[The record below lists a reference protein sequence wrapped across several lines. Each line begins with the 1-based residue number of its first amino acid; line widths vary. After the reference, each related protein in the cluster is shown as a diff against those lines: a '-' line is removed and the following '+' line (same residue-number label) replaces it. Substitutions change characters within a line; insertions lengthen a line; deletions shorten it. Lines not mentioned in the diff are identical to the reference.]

1 MKNDSIDD
9 CIYKNCIN
17 KVPLSELERRLE
29 RFRDILDEKEPG
41 WEMALVISKI
51 NLYYFTGTM
60 QEGLLFIP
68 RNGDAVF
75 YVRRSFERAVE
86 ESLFPCIRQ
95 MESYREAAAALGRLP
110 GTAHIEAEV
119 IPLAMSE
126 RLKKYF
132 GFTSLKSLDACISR
146 ARSVKSPYEL
156 KIMTKAGNIHR
167 TVMEERVPSLF
178 REGMTESELTAAI
191 FSVLVAEGHQGIAR
205 FSMFDTEILLGHI
218 AFGESSLYPTYFN
231 GPGGNYG
238 LGPAMQLMGNRERR
252 LRDGDLI
259 FIDTGCGYEGYQ
271 SDKTMTYVFGK
282 PLPKQAQEI
291 HKKCLDIQFKM
302 AAMLKPGDTPS
313 NIYNNIMKDI
323 NDDYLP
329 NFMGYGNRRVK
340 FLGHAIG
347 LQVDELP
354 VLAKGFDEP
363 LQEGMVFALEP
374 KAGVEGV
381 GMVGIENTFIVTA
394 GGGRC
399 ITGDHPGLM
408 QV

>member
-1 MKNDSIDD
+1 MINGSI
-9 CIYKNCIN
+9 ININ
-17 KVPLSELERRLE
+17 KVPLSELEQRMK
-29 RFRDILDEKEPG
+29 RFRTILDEREPE
-41 WEMALVISKI
+41 WELALVISKI
-51 NLYYFTGTM
+51 DLYYLTGTM

-68 RNGDAVF
+68 RDKDAVF

-86 ESLFPCIRQ
+86 ESYFPGIRP
-95 MESYREAAAALGRLP
+95 MESYRDAAASLGRLP

-119 IPLAMSE
+119 IPLAMCE

-132 GFTSLKSLDACISR
+132 GFTAFKSMDACISR

-156 KIMTKAGNIHR
+156 EMMTKAGDIHR
-167 TVMEERVPSLF
+167 RVLEDRVPSML
-178 REGMTESELTAAI
+178 RGGMTESELTTAI

-205 FSMFDTEILLGHI
+205 FSMFDTEIMLGHI

-252 LRDGDLI
+252 LREGDLI

-282 PLPKQAQEI
+282 PLPAHAREI
-291 HKKCLDIQFKM
+291 HEKCLEIQLRM
-302 AAMLKPGDTPS
+302 ASMLRPGEIPS
-313 NIYNNIMKDI
+313 KIYENIMKDI
-323 NDDYLP
+323 NEDCLP
-329 NFMGYGNRRVK
+329 NFMGYGGRRAK
-340 FLGHAIG
+340 FLGHGIG

-374 KAGVEGV
+374 KAGVEGI
-381 GMVGIENTFIVTA
+381 GMVGIENTFIVTSD
-394 GGGRC
+394 GGKC
-399 ITGDHPGLM
+399 ITGSHPGLM